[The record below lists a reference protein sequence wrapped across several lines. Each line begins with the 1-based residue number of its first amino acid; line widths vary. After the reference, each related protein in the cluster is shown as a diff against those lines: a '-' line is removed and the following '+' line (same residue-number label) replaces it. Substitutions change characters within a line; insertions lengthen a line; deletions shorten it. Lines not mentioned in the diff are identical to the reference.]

1 MTRKR
6 KPADPADATLHPP
19 QIIPKGPIYVHNKLM
34 PGLRVRHDGWTAART
49 QRFLDVLGHTGCV
62 TDAARVAG
70 LSRTG
75 ARRMRQKFPAF
86 AAACD
91 EAIARAGQGLIAI
104 AYKRAVEGR
113 ETIIIRKGKEHERRI
128 APSDSI
134 LGLLLKRIDARSPD
148 EGYNRDDLISFEE
161 FESGMT
167 FDRDGKKFHGY
178 NPGEIQ
184 KKLNENFDRAT
195 AWTARRVAKT
205 NTCWH
210 CGQPLTDGARETML
224 KHSPAIRIALGDYVL
239 GYDERGGVTY
249 TPREF
254 KD

>member
-1 MTRKR
+1 MRCSGEC
-6 KPADPADATLHPP
+6 AEATL
-19 QIIPKGPIYVHNKLM
+19 KLI
-34 PGLRVRHDGWTAART
+34 T
-49 QRFLDVLGHTGCV
+49 
-62 TDAARVAG
+62 
-70 LSRTG
+70 
-75 ARRMRQKFPAF
+75 
-86 AAACD
+86 
-91 EAIARAGQGLIAI
+91 
-104 AYKRAVEGR
+104 
-113 ETIIIRKGKEHERRI
+113 
-128 APSDSI
+128 
-134 LGLLLKRIDARSPD
+134 
-148 EGYNRDDLISFEE
+148 RDDLISFEE

-224 KHSPAIRIALGDYVL
+224 THSPAIRIALGDYVL

-249 TPREF
+249 TPRDY
-254 KD
+254 KN